1 MEWQKKYHW
10 SRTWGKETGLNGLPH
25 EDFVG
30 WDGDVQIGRI
40 YLDQQ
45 TLKAGRYYWAI
56 QYPKGGKPFLPNF
69 GWETTAAEAAKVV
82 EDLWDVQKARLEP

>member
-10 SRTWGKETGLNGLPH
+10 QRTWGKETGLDRKLL
-25 EDFVG
+25 EDYQAF
-30 WDGDVQIGRI
+30 DGDVEIGRI

-45 TLKAGRYYWAI
+45 TLKAGRWMWSI
-56 QYPKGGKPFLPNF
+56 QYPKGGKPYQPNF

-82 EDLWDVQKARLEP
+82 EDLWDEQKARLKP